1 MREGDMWK
9 VGNRMGQARLKQS
22 ALFTSDVVTE
32 WESEECVNFAVALA
46 RTTKWLL
53 HVDWWVPSLDPSNN
67 IPFEM
72 CKPLRVYVADNQYDV
87 FDVRG
92 IRKLFSFHLRTI
104 RQLAHRYGRG
114 SVRTCYYSETRL
126 ASAPLLN
133 RPDELKIDRAALLI
147 QQNAAYLAAIPKR
160 VLPLIPA
167 YEAADFSYGRC
178 APYAEAL
185 FEMTGLMPVALLAES
200 FAPAF
205 SGTRT
210 GDNGYVHSIVLHAD
224 GMGED
229 SWGKAP
235 IAEIAAR
242 FGVTQFRL
250 GRNEHQKAVK
260 NLKQNSPAEYQ
271 AAFAEAKALIKQ
283 YCLPRPLMRF
293 SEWVDG

>member
-1 MREGDMWK
+1 MREGDQWK
-9 VGNRMGQARLKQS
+9 AGNQMGQARLKQS
-22 ALFTSDVVTE
+22 ALFTSDVIAE

-53 HVDWWVPSLDPSNN
+53 HVDWWVPSIDPNNN

-92 IRKLFSFHLRTI
+92 IRKVFSFHLRTI
-104 RQLAHRYGRG
+104 RQLAERYGRG

-126 ASAPLLN
+126 ATAPLLN
-133 RPDELKIDRAALLI
+133 GPDELKIERAALLI

-167 YEAADFSYGRC
+167 YQAADFAYGRC
-178 APYAEAL
+178 VPYAEAL
-185 FEMTGLMPVALLAES
+185 FEMTGLMPVALMAES
-200 FAPAF
+200 FAPEF
-205 SGTRT
+205 VGTRT
-210 GDNGYVHSIVLHAD
+210 GDNGYVHSVVLHAD

-235 IAEIAAR
+235 LAEIAGR
-242 FGVTQFRL
+242 LGVTQFRV
-250 GRNEHQKAVK
+250 GREEHQKAVK
-260 NLKQNSPAEYQ
+260 NLKRNSPDEYKT
-271 AAFAEAKALIKQ
+271 AFDEAKAVINQ
-283 YCLPRPLMRF
+283 YCLPTPSIRF
-293 SEWVDG
+293 SEWIGG